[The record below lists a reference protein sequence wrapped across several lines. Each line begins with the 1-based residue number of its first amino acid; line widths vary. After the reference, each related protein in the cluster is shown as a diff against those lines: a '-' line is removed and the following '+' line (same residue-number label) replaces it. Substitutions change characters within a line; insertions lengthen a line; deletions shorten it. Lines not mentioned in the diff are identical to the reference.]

1 MFNRLVNLYF
11 EITCEKT
18 EIDILEVEMQ
28 NTVKWKSRRC
38 SLSNNDHKKEN
49 EEIWA
54 TGSL

>member
-38 SLSNNDHKKEN
+38 QFIE
-49 EEIWA
+49 
-54 TGSL
+54 